1 MRRDVD
7 LGDKKVVII
16 GTEHVSKDS
25 VEEVERTLEE
35 ERPDIVGV
43 ELDEDRL
50 AALRGSSHWK
60 ELDVVEAIKNGQGY
74 LLAAN
79 LFLSIYQ
86 KKLGLET
93 GVKPGTELLKA
104 VEVAEEKNIQVDLVD
119 RNIND
124 TFRRAYNNL
133 SFWEKLKIGVSLLP
147 GGEEPEI
154 ELEEDILDELVKE
167 LETEF
172 PTIGT
177 VFLEERNH
185 IMAEKLLENDFEKA
199 VLVVGAAH
207 VKGIEQ
213 HLKNP
218 VKYEEKDI
226 KPTKIFSYIAYGFPA
241 LILGLMALGLATGGM
256 SQLIEM
262 GAIWISLN
270 ALLAGLGAII
280 ARSHIKTWAASALVS
295 PVTSMTPVIGAGIV
309 AAYVEAKYH
318 PPTVEELENITEI
331 TSYKELWNNQ
341 VGIII
346 LTLVFV
352 SILGAAATFIAAG
365 LMALTFIL

>member
-1 MRRDVD
+1 MRQKVD
-7 LGDKKVVII
+7 LGDRKVIII

-25 VEEVERTLEE
+25 VKEVEETLEQ

-43 ELDEDRL
+43 ELDQDRL
-50 AALRGSSHWK
+50 KALRGSSQWK
-60 ELDVVEAIKNGQGY
+60 ELDIVEAIKNGKGY

-86 KKLGLET
+86 KKLGLEE
-93 GVKPGTELLKA
+93 GVKPGAELLKA
-104 VEVAEEKNIQVDLVD
+104 VNVAEEKDIPVKLVD

-133 SFWEKLKIGVSLLP
+133 SFWEKLKIGLSVLP
-147 GGEEPEI
+147 GGEEVDI

-167 LETEF
+167 LENEF
-172 PTIGT
+172 PTIGQ

-185 IMAEKLLENDFEKA
+185 IMAEKLLENDFETA

-207 VKGIEQ
+207 VKGVEQ
-213 HLKNP
+213 HLRDS

-226 KPTKIFSYIAYGFPA
+226 RPTKIFSYIAYGFPF
-241 LILGLMALGLATGGM
+241 LIIGLMVLGLATGGL
-256 SQLIEM
+256 SQLVEM
-262 GAIWISLN
+262 GVIWISLN
-270 ALLAGLGAII
+270 ALLAGVGAII
-280 ARSHIKTWAASALVS
+280 AQSHIKTWIVSAAVS
-295 PVTSMTPVIGAGIV
+295 PITSMTPVIGAGIV
-309 AAYVEAKYH
+309 AAYVEAKYY
-318 PPTVEELENITEI
+318 PPTVEELEEITEI
-331 TSYKELWNNQ
+331 TSYRELWGNQ

-352 SILGAAATFIAAG
+352 SLLGAAATFIAAG
-365 LMALTFIL
+365 LMALTFL